1 MTSVRIPRIR
11 LRALV
16 MGVAVGLLAVAFV
29 TLIEW
34 WLGAL
39 GWELFPGFGSADSR
53 GGGAVAGLVVGV
65 SVGGWVAGRSA
76 AIQQR
81 FQGSVTGL
89 AIVAVLVLLAA
100 TGGANVTIAQV
111 LLAALLGV
119 VLGGLTGWWSGS
131 R

>member
-1 MTSVRIPRIR
+1 MIIPRIR

-16 MGVAVGLLAVAFV
+16 MGTAVGLLAVAFV

-65 SVGGWVAGRSA
+65 LVGGWVSGRSVAVSQRFHGSLTGLLIVAALVMLA
-76 AIQQR
+76 AI
-81 FQGSVTGL
+81 
-89 AIVAVLVLLAA
+89 
-100 TGGANVTIAQV
+100 GGANVTSLQV
-111 LLAALLGV
+111 LSAAALGTV
-119 VLGGLTGWWSGS
+119 FGGLAGWWTG
-131 R
+131 RR